1 MKNASHPGL
10 KPIRRAAKQR
20 RFARRKGHL
29 RDRPQAAD
37 NLIGQ
42 PGQGKR
48 IISGAFSWTA
58 GIIGAAC
65 VGVMR
70 ADARMKIEA
79 ARYLTWKACHYFH
92 TTHGQG
98 EELAIMAKV

>member
-1 MKNASHPGL
+1 
-10 KPIRRAAKQR
+10 
-20 RFARRKGHL
+20 
-29 RDRPQAAD
+29 
-37 NLIGQ
+37 
-42 PGQGKR
+42 
-48 IISGAFSWTA
+48 
-58 GIIGAAC
+58 
-65 VGVMR
+65 MR